1 MIMISSDVQS
11 GYLTLFDLIG
21 GVVQLFYEIF
31 YHINMTMFNSSQ
43 ETRVSFFVLDRMI
56 YFQGLDHMFYH
67 LYITSCNCKMQGDL
81 PFRFFKIIQQSYKRC
96 KILKD

>member
-43 ETRVSFFVLDRMI
+43 ETRVSLFVLERMI
-56 YFQGLDHMFYH
+56 YF
-67 LYITSCNCKMQGDL
+67 
-81 PFRFFKIIQQSYKRC
+81 
-96 KILKD
+96 